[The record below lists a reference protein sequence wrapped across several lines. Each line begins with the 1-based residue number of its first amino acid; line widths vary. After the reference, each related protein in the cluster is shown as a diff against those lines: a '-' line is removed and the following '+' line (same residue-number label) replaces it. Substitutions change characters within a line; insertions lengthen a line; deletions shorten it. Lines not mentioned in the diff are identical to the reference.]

1 MSGKA
6 VKDIGK
12 VLVSEEVEQALDIE
26 AKARKRDKQE
36 ILREVMTAWA
46 RERHTAYRLFAR
58 RAVSKG
64 FQLEL
69 EGIDEEE
76 ERQRSK

>member
-36 ILREVMTAWA
+36 ILREVMTADASLLGLIGAGRWLGVEVA
-46 RERHTAYRLFAR
+46 A
-58 RAVSKG
+58 
-64 FQLEL
+64 
-69 EGIDEEE
+69 
-76 ERQRSK
+76 